1 MKIQILSDLH
11 LEFENLDLP
20 ENDSDVVVL
29 AGDIHI
35 RQNAIEWILKNIPNK
50 PVVYIFGNHEFY
62 GKSYPTL
69 IDKVK
74 ALTQDTNIHILENE
88 SIDLGEVEFFGCTY
102 WTDFELF
109 GNPKIAGYHCQQ
121 LMTDYKRIRR
131 APSYSKL
138 RSLDTAIINRS
149 SVRWLQAAVS
159 DSTKKKVVVTHHSP
173 SLLSLPELRREK
185 LESAA
190 YVSNHDDLVRELSPS
205 LWVHGHIHH
214 SSDYRI
220 GDTRVVCNPRG
231 YPDNFNKNFDV
242 NLMVEI

>member
-11 LEFENLDLP
+11 LEFENLELP
-20 ENDSDVVVL
+20 ACDSDVVVL

-35 RQNAIEWILKNIPNK
+35 RQNAIDWILKNIPDK

-62 GKSYPTL
+62 GKAYPTL
-69 IDKVK
+69 FEKVK
-74 ALTQDTNIHILENE
+74 ALTKDTNIYILENE
-88 SIDLGEVEFFGCTY
+88 SVELGDVEFFGCTY

-109 GNPKIAGYHCQQ
+109 GNPKVAGYHCQQ

-149 SVRWLQAAVS
+149 SASWLKSAVVAS
-159 DSTKKKVVVTHHSP
+159 SKKKVIVTHHSP
-173 SLLSLPELRREK
+173 SILSLPEHRREK

-190 YVSNHDDLVRELSPS
+190 YVSNHDDSVQQLSPA
-205 LWVHGHIHH
+205 LWIHGHIHH
-214 SSDYRI
+214 SSDYKI
-220 GDTRVVCNPRG
+220 GETRVICNPRG
-231 YPDNFNKNFDV
+231 YPDNFNEKFNTNFTV
-242 NLMVEI
+242 TI